1 MTTALVLAAAA
12 VAYLLWSRPA
22 APAGLP
28 PLSPL
33 PAPLLPPIAPVAAGG
48 PHPLTLAAI
57 LAAGG
62 MVAFSIHESGKP
74 RPVPPSPAPV
84 IGLDLR
90 GRFVGPDAATDAAT
104 TAALLEELAGQIEW
118 DGQQQEPRLRT
129 GAAFDDL
136 RRAARELRTRGVSLG
151 ARQPAVRDAI
161 KAYLDAEVGTEG
173 GPVDVAGR
181 ARWVKGLR
189 DVSSASLAAVSSG
202 PKATSDAEQAAKAD
216 SFIQLMQVCLVAL
229 IALGAVA
236 MWRSA

>member
-1 MTTALVLAAAA
+1 MTLALILAGCA
-12 VAYLLWSRPA
+12 VAWLLWSRPA

-28 PLSPL
+28 PLVPIAALPL
-33 PAPLLPPIAPVAAGG
+33 PPVAPAARSG

-84 IGLDLR
+84 VGLDLR

-118 DGQQQEPRLRT
+118 DGSQTEPRLKT

-151 ARQPAVRDAI
+151 ARQPAVRDEI
-161 KAYLDAEVGTEG
+161 KRFLDSEAGTEG
-173 GPVDVAGR
+173 GPVDAAAR
-181 ARWVKGLR
+181 AKWVKAYR
-189 DVSSASLAAVSSG
+189 AVSAAAAE
-202 PKATSDAEQAAKAD
+202 AT
-216 SFIQLMQVCLVAL
+216 
-229 IALGAVA
+229 
-236 MWRSA
+236 R